1 MSSIPNSPLTTAAAN
16 PLKAGTP
23 AGPAHVHADEAPHVS
38 DEMNAEMEA
47 AMRGAVSSPAAP
59 PGRGPSPDAH
69 RSSPG
74 VRPAAIRGPRV
85 VQGGREHRTGKVV
98 SVGPSD
104 VFVEFG
110 PKELGV
116 VPRLQWPEGDE
127 PPKKDEALEVVVD
140 RFEASEGLFICS
152 RPGTVRKAD
161 WELLEPGQ
169 TIEAR
174 VTGVN
179 KGGLELEAA
188 GHAAFMPAGQVSVD
202 RIADLSALIGEKLT
216 CVVQRVDRRG
226 RGNIILSRRDVLAQE
241 KKDRAAKL
249 KETLQEGQTV
259 EGIVRKIMPF
269 GAFVDLGGVDGLVHL
284 GDLSHERVGHGERSV
299 GRFVKE
305 GDKVRVQ
312 ILKLDWEADRIS
324 LGMKQIQSD
333 PFAMATNE
341 VAEGAEISGRVTK
354 IMEFGAFVEVSPG
367 VEGLVHI
374 SELAWRRV
382 GKVEEVLKQ
391 DEIIRA
397 KVLKIDRESRRISLS
412 VKALL
417 SPPEPVAPPEGAG
430 RAQGGPGGG
439 GGGGYGGGRGGSSG
453 GRAGGSG
460 GGRFGKGREVQGRSL
475 EEIQKDT
482 PALRRLREKF
492 GKQGFKG
499 GIA

>member
-1 MSSIPNSPLTTAAAN
+1 MSSIHNSPASPVPSNPPKAN
-16 PLKAGTP
+16 AGGSHP
-23 AGPAHVHADEAPHVS
+23 GRPPVDEAPHLS
-38 DEMNAEMEA
+38 DEMHAEMEA
-47 AMRGAVSSPAAP
+47 AMRGAVAEPAAQ
-59 PGRGPSPDAH
+59 PGSKDSPKA
-69 RSSPG
+69 G
-74 VRPAAIRGPRV
+74 GARPAAIRGPRL

-98 SVGPSD
+98 SVGPTD
-104 VFVEFG
+104 IFVEFG

-116 VPRLQWPEGDE
+116 IPRLQWPEGDE
-127 PPKKDEALEVVVD
+127 PPKKDEALEVIVD
-140 RFEASEGLFICS
+140 RFDSNEGLFVCS

-188 GHAAFMPAGQVSVD
+188 GHAAFMPAGQVSID
-202 RIADLSALIGEKLT
+202 RIADLSAMIGEKLT

-226 RGNIILSRRDVLAQE
+226 RGNIVLSRRDLLAQE

-249 KETLQEGQTV
+249 KGTLQEGQTV

-284 GDLSHERVGHGERSV
+284 GDLSHERVMHGEKSV

-324 LGMKQIQSD
+324 LGMKQIQAD

-417 SPPEPVAPPEGAG
+417 APPEPAAPAEGANRGAGGQG
-430 RAQGGPGGG
+430 RPAGGG
-439 GGGGYGGGRGGSSG
+439 GGFGGGGGRGGQ
-453 GRAGGSG
+453 G
-460 GGRFGKGREVQGRSL
+460 GGRGGGKFGKGREVQGRTL
-475 EEIQKDT
+475 EEIQKET

>member
-1 MSSIPNSPLTTAAAN
+1 MSSIPSSTSPSAPSASAKPATTGGGAAR
-16 PLKAGTP
+16 PP
-23 AGPAHVHADEAPHVS
+23 IEEAPHVS
-38 DEMNAEMEA
+38 DEMHAEMEA
-47 AMRGAVSSPAAP
+47 AMRGAVAPQAPASGRGASHQSAQPAA
-59 PGRGPSPDAH
+59 GA
-69 RSSPG
+69 
-74 VRPAAIRGPRV
+74 RPAAIRGPRV

-98 SVGPSD
+98 SVGPDD
-104 VFVEFG
+104 VFIEFG

-116 VPRLQWPEGDE
+116 IPRLQWPAGDE

-140 RFEASEGLFICS
+140 RFDSNEGLFVCS

-188 GHAAFMPAGQVSVD
+188 GHAAFMPAGQVSLD
-202 RIADLSALIGEKLT
+202 RISDLSALIGEKLT

-226 RGNIILSRRDVLAQE
+226 RGNIVLSRRDLLAQE

-249 KETLQEGQTV
+249 KSTLQEGQTV

-324 LGMKQIQSD
+324 LGMKQIQAD

-382 GKVEEVLKQ
+382 GKVDEVLKQ

-412 VKALL
+412 IKALL
-417 SPPEPVAPPEGAG
+417 APPEPVAPPEGAG
-430 RAQGGPGGG
+430 RSQGGPGGG
-439 GGGGYGGGRGGSSG
+439 GGGGFGGGRGGS
-453 GRAGGSG
+453 G
-460 GGRFGKGREVQGRSL
+460 GGRGGGKFGKGREPQGRSL

>member
-1 MSSIPNSPLTTAAAN
+1 MSSTPNSPTQPASTTPPPSA
-16 PLKAGTP
+16 
-23 AGPAHVHADEAPHVS
+23 AGPARAPIDEAPHVS
-38 DEMNAEMEA
+38 DEMHAEMDA
-47 AMRGAVSSPAAP
+47 AMRGAVAEPAHARPAP
-59 PGRGPSPDAH
+59 A
-69 RSSPG
+69 
-74 VRPAAIRGPRV
+74 RPAAIRGPRV

-98 SVGPSD
+98 SVGPTD

-116 VPRLQWPEGDE
+116 IPRLQWPEGDE
-127 PPKKDEALEVVVD
+127 PPKKDEALEVIVD
-140 RFEASEGLFICS
+140 RFDANEGLFVCS

-188 GHAAFMPAGQVSVD
+188 GHAAFMPAGQVSLD
-202 RIADLSALIGEKLT
+202 RIADLSALVGEKLT

-226 RGNIILSRRDVLAQE
+226 KGNIVLSRRDLLAQE
-241 KKDRAAKL
+241 KKERAAKI
-249 KETLQEGQTV
+249 KSTLQEGQVV
-259 EGIVRKIMPF
+259 EGVVRKIMPF

-284 GDLSHERVGHGERSV
+284 GDLSHERVLHGERSV

-305 GDKVRVQ
+305 GEKVKVQ
-312 ILKLDWEADRIS
+312 VLKLDWEADRIS
-324 LGMKQIQSD
+324 LGIKQIQSD

-341 VAEGAEISGRVTK
+341 VSEGAEISGRVTK
-354 IMEFGAFVEVSPG
+354 IMEFGAFVEVAPG

-382 GKVEEVLKQ
+382 GKVDEVLKQ
-391 DEIIRA
+391 DEIVRA
-397 KVLKIDRESRRISLS
+397 KILKVDRESRRISLS

-417 SPPEPVAPPEGAG
+417 APPEPAAPAEGGQRAAG
-430 RAQGGPGGG
+430 GGG
-439 GGGGYGGGRGGSSG
+439 GGGGYGGRGGSGG
-453 GRAGGSG
+453 GRG
-460 GGRFGKGREVQGRSL
+460 GGRFGKGKEVQGRSL
-475 EEIQKDT
+475 EEIQKET
-482 PALRRLREKF
+482 PAMRRLREKF